1 MYKDI
6 FKKTWKI
13 WFWFESL
20 GFSQSINNP
29 GNSFSYL
36 PYRMSLIADLL
47 QDLFLRYFKKSNL
60 LIQT

>member
-6 FKKTWKI
+6 FKRTWKI
-13 WFWFESL
+13 WFWFKSL

-36 PYRMSLIADLL
+36 PYKMSLIADLL
-47 QDLFLRYFKKSNL
+47 QDLFLRYF
-60 LIQT
+60 